1 MENRISNN
9 VMGTMPVSR
18 LLLNMGVP
26 IMISMLVQALY
37 NVVDGMFVA
46 RISENAFTAISVAF
60 PMQNLLIAFSVGI
73 GVGMNA
79 LLSRALGA
87 GDPDKVRKAALNGIV
102 LQGISYIIFL
112 IIGLTAAEIYMRAQ
126 TDVEEIVQYGIT
138 YLRIVLICSFGCFA
152 EISFERLLQATG
164 RAKYSM
170 YTQLSGAL
178 FNIVFDPLL
187 IFGLLGFPK
196 LGIAGAAYATVG
208 GQIFGALIG
217 VFLCIKKNPEV
228 PLSLKG
234 FKPDGRIILE
244 LLKISI
250 PSIVMS
256 SVSSVMTFMM
266 DIILN
271 GFSSTAVAVFG
282 AYFKLQSFVIMPV
295 YGINNAI
302 VPIIAYNYGAN
313 IPERI
318 HSTIKYG
325 IIYAC
330 ALMLIGFI
338 LLQTI
343 PDKLLLIFD
352 AKEYMLE
359 IGVPALRIIST
370 HYLIAG
376 ISIVCSC
383 VCQAFGYSI
392 YSLIVSCMR
401 QLVAL
406 LPAAYLLSLTGSL
419 NLIWLSFPIAECVS
433 LAVCLPLLRRVLRK
447 TGMAR
452 NRVSEA

>member
-1 MENRISNN
+1 MENRLAENKMG
-9 VMGTMPVSR
+9 VMPMSR
-18 LLLNMGVP
+18 LLLDMGVP

-37 NVVDGMFVA
+37 NVVDGMFVS
-46 RISENAFTAISVAF
+46 RISEHAFTAISVAF
-60 PMQNLLIAFSVGI
+60 PMQNLLIAFAVGL

-87 GDPDKVRKAALNGIV
+87 GDPEKVRAAALNGLM
-102 LQGISYIIFL
+102 LQGLSYLLFL
-112 IIGLTAAEIYMRAQ
+112 LVGLTLVEPFMRAQ
-126 TDVEEIVQYGIT
+126 TDVEEIVQYGIV
-138 YLRIVLICSFGCFA
+138 YLRIVLIFSVGIFA
-152 EISFERLLQATG
+152 EISFERLLQSTG
-164 RAKYSM
+164 RARYSM

-178 FNIVFDPLL
+178 FNIVFDPIL

-217 VFLCIKKNPEV
+217 LYLCLKKNPEV
-228 PLSLKG
+228 PLVFRG
-234 FKPDGRIILE
+234 FKPDNRILSE

-256 SVSSVMTFMM
+256 SVSSVMTFGM

-295 YGINNAI
+295 IGLTNAI

-313 IPERI
+313 KPERI
-318 HSTIKYG
+318 HSAIKYG
-325 IIYAC
+325 MLYASI
-330 ALMLIGFI
+330 LTVSGFI

-343 PDKLLLIFD
+343 PHKLLLIFD
-352 AKEYMLE
+352 AKEYMMQ
-359 IGVPALRIIST
+359 IGIPALRIIST

-376 ISIVCSC
+376 VCITISC
-383 VCQAFGYSI
+383 VCQAFGYSV
-392 YSLIVSCMR
+392 YSLFISCLR
-401 QLVAL
+401 QLAAL
-406 LPAAYLLSLTGSL
+406 LPAAYLLSLTGRL
-419 NLIWLSFPIAECVS
+419 DLIWLSFPIAELVSISVS
-433 LAVCLPLLRRVLRK
+433 LPMLRRVLRK
-447 TGMAR
+447 TGMAK
-452 NRVSEA
+452 A